1 MHPGHRRG
9 QNQRNQLSLY
19 KIQPTTDIGITTIAT
34 QGAIFMVSA
43 IILLKVS
50 RERINAVAQE
60 LASMRGISEVFSV
73 GGRYD
78 LVAIL
83 RVKNNEA
90 LAELVTEQ
98 MLKVQGIL
106 DTETLIAFRA
116 YSEHDLESMFSIGW
130 E

>member
-1 MHPGHRRG
+1 
-9 QNQRNQLSLY
+9 
-19 KIQPTTDIGITTIAT
+19 
-34 QGAIFMVSA
+34 MVSA
-43 IILLKVS
+43 IVLLKVS

-98 MLKVQGIL
+98 LLKVQGIL